1 MRNIIALMSMVLFTS
16 LQIKTAY
23 AQQEDAR
30 ISIVLSVKSQ
40 GKTINTALNSVST
53 TLSRYNDET
62 ALSLPAKGKDSTS
75 TKASMATSGYKP
87 GIFYLIMD
95 AKNLQDDMLKLLAS
109 KKITFDGTIT
119 ITDSYGKIPTR
130 TIKFLNGSLSS
141 YSDQFSSTYYGDS
154 IGNVSLSLN
163 CTGLS
168 INGVM
173 LEQ

>member
-16 LQIKTAY
+16 LQIKTAH
-23 AQQEDAR
+23 AQQEESR

-40 GKTINTALNSVST
+40 GKTINTTLNSVST

-62 ALSLPAKGKDSTS
+62 AVSLPVKGKDSTS
-75 TKASMATSGYKP
+75 TKTNVATTAYKP
-87 GIFYLIMD
+87 GVFYLIMD
-95 AKNLQDDMLKLLAS
+95 AKNLQDDMMKLLAS
-109 KKITFDGTIT
+109 KKTTFDGTIT

-130 TIKFLNGSLSS
+130 KIQFLNGSLSS

-154 IGNVSLSLN
+154 VGNVSLSLN

-168 INGVM
+168 INGIM